1 MTDTTI
7 APSATS
13 SGSFPAYRQVQE
25 PILSF
30 HPERTDDQ
38 HIHPLKGLLEFGP
51 YSRSVLYQVFDP
63 IRVATIYPFGMS
75 VKLDNLLREF
85 EMKHFPGERK
95 QYLVDFIGFSR
106 IFGLRV
112 VRATGNEVNIELPQD
127 TGATMNSSEKPHAV
141 LAQRVSRA
149 LTLLQAHRS
158 EFDVVMILLPDSWQ
172 AGFDGTASGEDF
184 DLHDYIKAV
193 TATRGIPTQI
203 IREKSALNYNCRAS
217 VMWRLSIALYC
228 KAGGVPWKLAN
239 ADPDMAYVGLSYAL
253 RQPKAGQAQFVTCC
267 SQVFDAD
274 GTGLEFLAYDT
285 SDARIEQ
292 DNPFLDRNEMRRVMA
307 RSLALYQKRHDGR
320 PPKRVAVHKTT
331 HFTAEEIEGCFDAWS
346 GAEEVELVQVQQDTP
361 WKGVLMEPT
370 SRAGRRLLA
379 NDYPCVRGTYIHLA
393 GNDVLLWTQGNA
405 PAVVGGRDYY
415 KEGKGIPSPLLLK
428 RFAGHGDWDEACR
441 WIVGLTKM
449 DWNNDALYDRLPVTL
464 NYASTL
470 ARTLKRLPN
479 IGSKHFQF
487 RFFI

>member
-1 MTDTTI
+1 MSTTTT
-7 APSATS
+7 PT
-13 SGSFPAYRQVQE
+13 SFPAYRLVQE
-25 PILSF
+25 PKLSF
-30 HPERTDDQ
+30 HPERTDDE
-38 HIHPLKGLLEFGP
+38 HVHPLKGLLEFGP
-51 YSRSVLYQVFDP
+51 YSRSILYQVFDP
-63 IRVATIYPFGMS
+63 IRIATIYPYGMS
-75 VKLDNLLREF
+75 PKLDILLREF
-85 EMKHFPGERK
+85 ESKHFPRERK
-95 QYLVDFIGFSR
+95 QYLVEYIGFSR

-112 VRATGNEVNIELPQD
+112 VRAAGSLVNVELPED
-127 TGATMNSSEKPHAV
+127 TESEIKISEKPHAV
-141 LAQRVSRA
+141 LAQRISRA
-149 LTLLQAHRS
+149 LTILQANRS
-158 EFDVVMILLPDSWQ
+158 EFDVVMILLPDSWR
-172 AGFDGTASGEDF
+172 AGFDGSVSGEDF

-203 IREKSALNYNCRAS
+203 IREKSALNYHCRAS

-253 RQPKAGQAQFVTCC
+253 RRPKAGEPQFVTCC

-285 SDARIEQ
+285 ADARVEQ

-331 HFTAEEIEGCFDAWS
+331 HFTSEEVEGCFDAWS
-346 GAEEVELVQVQQDTP
+346 GADEVELVQVQQDSP
-361 WKGVLMEPT
+361 WKGVLLEPAV
-370 SRAGRRLLA
+370 RDDNRFYA
-379 NDYPCVRGTYIHLA
+379 NNYPCLRGTYIHLG
-393 GNDVLLWTQGNA
+393 GNEVLLWSQGNA
-405 PAVVGGRDYY
+405 PAVVNGRDYY

-470 ARTLKRLPN
+470 ARTLKRLPHL
-479 IGSKHFQF
+479 GSKHFQF
-487 RFFI
+487 RFFM